1 MPEKQFRRRPSG
13 LDRLAFLAIY
23 GPVYEHSPWI
33 AETVFDAGLEA
44 VHDGPDGLHAAMR
57 AVVEAASHEHQL
69 ALLRAHPDL
78 AGRLAVRGELTAR
91 SASEQAGVG
100 LDKCEPEELVK
111 FTRLNE
117 AYKAKFGIPFVM
129 AIKGRERGEIL
140 AAFERRLGNDM
151 TAEFRT
157 ALDEVHKIARF
168 RLADLQA

>member
-1 MPEKQFRRRPSG
+1 MPDKQFRSSPSG
-13 LDRLAFLAIY
+13 LDRDAFLALY
-23 GPVYEHSPWI
+23 GQVYEHSPWI
-33 AETVFDAGLEA
+33 AETVFNAGLQPA
-44 VHDGPDGLHAAMR
+44 HDGPDGLHAAMR
-57 AVVEAASHEHQL
+57 AVVEAAPREHQL

-91 SASEQAGVG
+91 SASEQAGAG
-100 LDKCEPEELVK
+100 LDKCGPEEFAK

-129 AIKGRERGEIL
+129 AVKGRKRDEIL

-151 TAEFRT
+151 AAEYRT

-168 RLADLQA
+168 RLDVL

>member
-1 MPEKQFRRRPSG
+1 MSDKQFRRPPTG
-13 LDRLAFLAIY
+13 LDRAAFLTLY

-33 AETVFDAGLEA
+33 AKTVFDVGLKA

-57 AVVEAASHEHQL
+57 AIVEAAPRERQL

-78 AGRLAVRGELTAR
+78 AGRLAVRGGLTAH
-91 SASEQAGVG
+91 SASEQAGAG
-100 LDKCEPEELVK
+100 LDKCSPEEFAK

-129 AIKGRERGEIL
+129 AVKVRKRDEIL
-140 AAFERRLGNDM
+140 AVFERRLANDM
-151 TAEFRT
+151 ATEFRT

-168 RLADLQA
+168 RLDEL